1 MARVKNVK
9 AASEQTNLRSQR
21 HDARGFQGEGSSP
34 VVSDVAQTQQSAP
47 DHVGADVSAGRQ
59 MAPESP
65 HSSSL
70 PCETPVRHYPRQEP
84 SALAAHAG
92 ICAGGAG

>member
-1 MARVKNVK
+1 M
-9 AASEQTNLRSQR
+9 
-21 HDARGFQGEGSSP
+21 
-34 VVSDVAQTQQSAP
+34 VSDVGQRQESASS
-47 DHVGADVSAGRQ
+47 HVGAEVRGGRQ

-65 HSSSL
+65 NLPSL
-70 PCETPVRHYPRQEP
+70 SCGTPVRHYPRQEP